1 MTTYARGFTRSAG
14 SVGKARDFV
23 AAAVGVGER
32 AEDIRVCVSELATNA
47 LLHGTPRGREFRVHV
62 AVDVGAVR
70 IEVHDASDALPRLL
84 TPAETDD
91 RGRGLQLVDALADDW
106 GTSDRQGIGKVVWT
120 MFKIPCGTPSS
131 ADTDTE

>member
-1 MTTYARGFTRSAG
+1 MTAYARGFIRSAG
-14 SVGKARDFV
+14 SIGKARDFV
-23 AAAVGVGER
+23 AGIVGTADR
-32 AEDIRVCVSELATNA
+32 ADDIRLCVSELATNA
-47 LLHGTPRGREFRVHV
+47 LLHGTPRGRQFRVHV
-62 AVDVGAVR
+62 AVGEGVVR

-106 GTSDRQGIGKVVWT
+106 GTSGRLGIGKVVWT
-120 MFKIPCGTPSS
+120 VFKIPCGTLSS